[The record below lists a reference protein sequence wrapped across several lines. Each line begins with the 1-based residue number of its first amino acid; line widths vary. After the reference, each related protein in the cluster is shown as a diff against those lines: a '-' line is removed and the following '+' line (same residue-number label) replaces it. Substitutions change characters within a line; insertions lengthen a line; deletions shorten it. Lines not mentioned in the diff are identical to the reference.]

1 MHPRFTRKASGDLMA
16 SRRYGLIALAVLLT
30 CGVAVGFDERLDDV
44 MYQDPALPGFETRT
58 EFPDDLAPLWLQA
71 LARPESELQR
81 MAADT
86 IALAHRAG
94 MPRLDVA
101 ADRLLELL
109 QQDQLEPSVRRAA
122 ANALVTLDAKQAAQP
137 FAQIMST
144 GSLAMVKIVEPA
156 LARWDYEPARATW
169 RLRLADPEI
178 ERARLQ
184 LAIEC
189 LGVVKDTDALPT
201 LLRIAKDVNAEVP
214 MRLSAARA
222 SAEID
227 HNDLIA
233 AANELASTEAGQ
245 PTASLLAATLLSRQS
260 GAEAVA
266 ILKRLAAVES
276 VTASGAALRR
286 LFEIDPS
293 HVYEFAAAAI
303 QSKDVNVRHV
313 GAAALAHRA
322 DAEAIAQLTPLLNDT
337 NPGLRRAV
345 SSSLLRLAEQAP
357 LRDVVIQTSTDVVS
371 RDEWRGLEQAVIV
384 LGSLDH
390 EPVAPR
396 LVELLTHARPEVL
409 VAAAWGLR
417 KLAVPETLPPMLAQA
432 EQQVQLVLDD
442 SYEPRY
448 LGSIDAQLSH
458 LFQAFGELGYGEGET
473 LMRKFIPKTYLY
485 GGWTRPA
492 AVWAVGKLNEGK
504 LDEALAKQLAARVAD
519 IDSTLPETEP
529 VRRMSAIGIG
539 RMKAESQLDT
549 LRQFAVPSHGI
560 PGLACAWAIERI
572 NGEVIR
578 FSLDRVTSTADW
590 FLVPHYAKP
599 SVDTE

>member
-1 MHPRFTRKASGDLMA
+1 MNHTFFHDAFMHSTPRCWSGLV
-16 SRRYGLIALAVLLT
+16 SLAVLMT
-30 CGVAVGFDERLDDV
+30 CGVAAGFDERLDDV
-44 MYQDPALPGFETRT
+44 MYQDPALSGFETRT

-81 MAADT
+81 LAADT

-101 ADRLLELL
+101 ADRLLALL
-109 QQDQLEPSVRRAA
+109 QQKQVEPSVRRAA
-122 ANALVTLDAKQAAQP
+122 ANALVTLEAKQATEP

-144 GSLAMVKIVEPA
+144 GSLELMKIVEPA
-156 LARWDYEPARATW
+156 LAQWDYEPARATW

-189 LGVVKDTDALPT
+189 LGAVKDVDALPA
-201 LLRIAKDVNAEVP
+201 LLRIVKDENAEVP

-227 HNDLIA
+227 HGDLIA
-233 AANELASTEAGQ
+233 AANELASSAAGQ

-260 GAEAVA
+260 DAEAVA
-266 ILKRLAAVES
+266 ILKRLAVVDS
-276 VTASGAALRR
+276 VTVSGAALRR
-286 LFEIDPS
+286 LFELDPTY
-293 HVYEFAAAAI
+293 VYDFADAAI

-313 GAAALAHRA
+313 GAAALAHRG
-322 DAEAIAQLTPLLNDT
+322 DAAAIAQLAPLLDDT

-357 LRDVVIQTSTDVVS
+357 LRDVVIQTSTDIVS

-384 LGSLDH
+384 LASLDH
-390 EPVAPR
+390 EPTAPR

-417 KLAVPETLPPMLAQA
+417 KLAVPETLPAMLAQA
-432 EQQVQLVLDD
+432 EQQFQRVVDD
-442 SYEPRY
+442 TCERRY
-448 LGSIDAQLSH
+448 LSSLDAQLGH
-458 LFQAFGELGYGEGET
+458 LFQAFGELGYGEAET
-473 LMRKFIPKTYLY
+473 LMRKLIPKTYLY
-485 GGWTRPA
+485 GGSTRPA

-549 LRQFAVPSHGI
+549 LRKFAVPSQGI

-572 NGEVIR
+572 TGEVIR
-578 FSLDRVTSTADW
+578 LSLDRVISTADW
-590 FLVPHYAKP
+590 FLVPNYGKP
-599 SVDTE
+599 IVDTQ